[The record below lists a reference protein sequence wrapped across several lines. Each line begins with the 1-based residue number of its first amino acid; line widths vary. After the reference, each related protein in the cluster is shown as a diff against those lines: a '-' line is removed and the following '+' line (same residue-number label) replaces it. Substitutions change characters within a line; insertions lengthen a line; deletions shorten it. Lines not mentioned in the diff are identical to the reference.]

1 MNALF
6 FTRLYL
12 VGAAIANTYIL
23 TIIYDVVEN
32 NNEILENNNQM
43 LYEILNSK
51 K

>member
-12 VGAAIANTYIL
+12 VGAALANTYIL

>member
-12 VGAAIANTYIL
+12 VGAALANTYIL
-23 TIIYDVVEN
+23 TIIYDIVEN

>member
-1 MNALF
+1 MD
-6 FTRLYL
+6 
-12 VGAAIANTYIL
+12 IKIL
-23 TIIYDVVEN
+23 KNDVVEN